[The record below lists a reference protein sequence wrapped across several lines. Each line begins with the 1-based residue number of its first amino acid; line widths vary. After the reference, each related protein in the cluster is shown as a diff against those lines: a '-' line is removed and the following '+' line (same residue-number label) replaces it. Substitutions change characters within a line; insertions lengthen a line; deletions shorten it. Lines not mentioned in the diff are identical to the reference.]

1 MGALIQV
8 SLLFGCKL
16 YFGISEFIAMK
27 RTLLLL
33 PMMLL
38 AATLLA
44 QDLSLFQKRW
54 LVQGTDTLPYRLLL
68 PKNFDATKE
77 YPLVLVLHGAGER
90 GNDNEAQLVHGAKL
104 FVQDSVRD
112 RFPAIVVFPQ
122 CPRAGYWA
130 PVQFGQ
136 ENGGR
141 RTFGYPPDAPATRP
155 MQLVMQL
162 LDTLNQQYSLDD
174 DRMYV
179 GGLSMGGM
187 GTFDLVA
194 RKPRTF
200 AAAFPICGGGAPE
213 HAKALRRTK
222 WWVFHGDADAVV
234 PWQLSEIMVAAIK
247 QQRRASVKFT
257 LYPGVNHN
265 SWDNAFAEPQLLP
278 WLFAQKN

>member
-1 MGALIQV
+1 MYLRPFYLICM
-8 SLLFGCKL
+8 S
-16 YFGISEFIAMK
+16 YFAPPQRIAMK
-27 RTLLLL
+27 KHLLLL
-33 PMMLL
+33 SLIACTISL
-38 AATLLA
+38 AA

-68 PKNFDATKE
+68 PKNFDAAKE

-90 GNDNEAQLVHGAKL
+90 GNDNESQLVHGAKL
-104 FVQDSVRD
+104 FLQDSVRD
-112 RFPAIVVFPQ
+112 RYPAIVVFPQ

-136 ENGGR
+136 DAAGK
-141 RTFGYPPDAPATRP
+141 RTFSYPPDAPATRP

-162 LDTLNQQYSLDD
+162 LDTLNQQFKLND
-174 DRMYV
+174 DRLYV
-179 GGLSMGGM
+179 GGLSTGGM

-194 RKPRTF
+194 RKPKTF

-234 PWQLSEIMVAAIK
+234 PWQLSEKMVAAIK
-247 QQRRASVKFT
+247 KQRRSSVQFT
-257 LYPGVNHN
+257 VYPGVNHN